1 MIQPSASRPW
11 RPDTRSGPAKDR
23 RWPPPSYTTLR
34 DTILAQT
41 MEREE
46 QRAALIETAEVWE
59 KLARERELTATDAE
73 ESAG

>member
-1 MIQPSASRPW
+1 MKTKAEYEQLAQECR
-11 RPDTRSGPAKDR
+11 A
-23 RWPPPSYTTLR
+23 
-34 DTILAQT
+34 LAQT